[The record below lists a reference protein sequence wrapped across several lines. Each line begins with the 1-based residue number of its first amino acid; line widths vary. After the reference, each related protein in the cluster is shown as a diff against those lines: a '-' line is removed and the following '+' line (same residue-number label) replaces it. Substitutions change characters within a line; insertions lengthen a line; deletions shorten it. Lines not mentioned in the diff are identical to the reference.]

1 MLPTA
6 VYQKGFRA
14 VRTTENPAM
23 RRNLLKKV
31 FLESFFQRSKTVLE
45 AENHGSRR
53 DKNMLSYELVSILWK
68 EVIQCRVI
76 YAWSL
81 RVVMFFVQH
90 GLTFRRTKT
99 SIL

>member
-1 MLPTA
+1 MA
-6 VYQKGFRA
+6 RA
-14 VRTTENPAM
+14 GTKICYS
-23 RRNLLKKV
+23 KKP
-31 FLESFFQRSKTVLE
+31 VL
-45 AENHGSRR
+45 
-53 DKNMLSYELVSILWK
+53 ILWK